1 MSFARFTQAI
11 PLLVM
16 GLALVCAAHLA
27 PAQTETVLYNFTG
40 GSDGGQPVANLTSDG
55 KGNFYGSTTEG
66 GLKFGNGYGTV
77 FELSP
82 NGNGGWNETVLYT
95 FCPAP
100 VCPDGAYPYSSVIF
114 DSVGNL
120 YGTAYTGGAY
130 DRGVVFKVTP

>member
-1 MSFARFTQAI
+1 MD
-11 PLLVM
+11 M
-16 GLALVCAAHLA
+16 G
-27 PAQTETVLYNFTG
+27 PY
-40 GSDGGQPVANLTSDG
+40 
-55 KGNFYGSTTEG
+55 
-66 GLKFGNGYGTV
+66 